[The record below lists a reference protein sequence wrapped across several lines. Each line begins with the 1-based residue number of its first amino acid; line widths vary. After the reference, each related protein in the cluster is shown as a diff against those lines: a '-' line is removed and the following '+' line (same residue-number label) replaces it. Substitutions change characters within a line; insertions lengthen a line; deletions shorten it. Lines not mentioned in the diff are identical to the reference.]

1 MFIDT
6 ISPES
11 AEGTVAEIYEEAR
24 AAKGYVPNYS
34 RVFALRPEVFDA
46 WDALASAI
54 RKSMGKRRYEL
65 ATLAAARSLK
75 SSYCSLAH
83 GKVLRD
89 QVLGSD
95 QLIAVMVDP
104 TDSGIPS
111 EEQKIMEFAER
122 VATDAS
128 AITSEEVQAL
138 RDSGLSDPEILDVA
152 LAAAARSFFSKV
164 LDAMGADPDNAYL
177 EMEPELREL
186 LVVGRPI
193 ATS

>member
-24 AAKGYVPNYS
+24 SAKGYVPNYS

-46 WDALASAI
+46 WEALASAI
-54 RKSMGKRRYEL
+54 SKSMGKRRYEL

-89 QVLGSD
+89 QVLGRD
-95 QLIAVMVDP
+95 QLVAVMVDP
-104 TDSGIPS
+104 TDSGIPP

-177 EMEPELREL
+177 EMEPQLRDL

-193 ATS
+193 ATA